1 VTTEKNKTQ
10 LAVILI
16 NLGTPATPTVP
27 AIRRYLAE
35 FLSDPRVVNL
45 PRLVWLPIL
54 YLVILTL
61 RPGKLVHKYKLIWGT
76 HDGPIRNITRALA
89 ARTERMAKFEYP
101 EADISVEAAMT
112 YGEPSVKS
120 VMAGL
125 RKKGISDFLFLPLY
139 PQYSIATTA
148 AAHDVVHRA
157 LSTATDSNLG
167 FVSDYHEQPL
177 YIEALASSIQAYSQY
192 LKSGAM
198 LVFSFHGIPQAQADN
213 GDPYPAHCARTA
225 SLVASHLGLKDNE
238 WMLTFQSRFGPS
250 AWLMP
255 YTSEV
260 MADLPKQGTNEVLVV
275 CPGFATDCLE
285 TIEEIKILN
294 RDLFL
299 GAGGKR
305 FRYVKALNATHNH
318 ARVVASII
326 DEYLFQNDAEPTTQ
340 NGI

>member
-1 VTTEKNKTQ
+1 MTLEQNKKQ

-16 NLGTPATPTVP
+16 NLGTPDTPTVP

-35 FLSDPRVVNL
+35 FLSDPRVVSL
-45 PRLVWLPIL
+45 PRLIWLPIL
-54 YLVILTL
+54 YLIILTL
-61 RPGKLVHKYKLIWGT
+61 RPGKLVPKYKLIWGT

-89 ARTERMAKFEYP
+89 ARTERMTKLKHP
-101 EADISVEAAMT
+101 EANISVKAAMT
-112 YGEPSVKS
+112 YGEPSVDS
-120 VMAGL
+120 VMTGL

-177 YIEALASSIQAYSQY
+177 YIKAVASSIQAYSQY
-192 LKSGAM
+192 LKNGAL
-198 LVFSFHGIPQAQADN
+198 LVFSFHGIPQAQADK

-250 AWLMP
+250 TWLTP

-260 MADLPKQGTNEVLVV
+260 MEGLPKQGVNEVLVV

-305 FRYVKALNATHNH
+305 FKYVKALNATHNH
-318 ARVVASII
+318 ASMVASIV
-326 DEYLFQNDAEPTTQ
+326 DEYLFQSDS
-340 NGI
+340 